1 MTLLV
6 RERSFYRRFFTLA
19 LSIALQGLIT
29 FVVNFAD
36 NIMIGMYS
44 QNAMSGVALVNQIQY
59 LLMQISTGIASG
71 IVVLAAQYWGKGE
84 TKPICRIIALGM
96 KFAMLA
102 GIIFAVATC
111 FFPSEILSLLTN
123 DSEIIAQGVEYL
135 TYICFT
141 YFIFTISNTLILSFR
156 SVESTNIAP
165 ITALC
170 SLFVNIV
177 LNYILIFGRFGFPEM
192 GARGAGLAT
201 LIARIVEL
209 VIVIIYVKLG
219 DKKLRIRFS
228 QWLKIDWGYL
238 RDYIRISLPVVTASA
253 MWGVGQLLQTA
264 ILGHVGASAIAA
276 NSIASTMF
284 QIATIFFHASS
295 GASSVIIG
303 KTIGS
308 GQTDKIKVY
317 SRTLQIVFLCFGIL
331 SGLLIMG
338 LRMFVIDFYT
348 LTPEA
353 RALTRTF
360 MLILAITVV
369 GTSYEF
375 PVMSGI
381 IQSGGDTKYGM
392 IVDTAFIF
400 LFTLPLAASSAF
412 IFGWPA
418 VVTFMFLKADQILKC
433 ITHGI
438 KVNRFRWIRVLTR
451 EKA

>member
-1 MTLLV
+1 MSLLV
-6 RERSFYRRFFTLA
+6 SERSFYKRFFTLA

-44 QNAMSGVALVNQIQY
+44 QNAMSGVALVNQIQF
-59 LLMQISTGIASG
+59 LLQQISSGIASG

-84 TKPICRIIALGM
+84 TEPIKRIIALGM
-96 KFAMLA
+96 KFAVIA
-102 GIIFAVATC
+102 GIAFAVVTYLY
-111 FFPSEILSLLTN
+111 PVQILSLLTN
-123 DSEIIAQGVEYL
+123 DAEIIAQGAEYL

-141 YFIFTISNTLILSFR
+141 YFVFTISNTLILSFR

-170 SLFVNIV
+170 SLLVNIV
-177 LNYILIFGRFGFPEM
+177 LNYLLIFGRFGFPEM

-209 VIVIIYVKLG
+209 AIVIVYVKLG
-219 DKKLRIRFS
+219 DKKLRIRFRS
-228 QWLKIDWGYL
+228 WLKLDWEYL
-238 RDYIRISLPVVTASA
+238 KDYIRISLPVVTASS
-253 MWGVGQLLQTA
+253 MWGLGQLLQTA
-264 ILGHVGASAIAA
+264 ILGHVGSSAIAA

-284 QIATIFFHASS
+284 QIATIFYLASS

-308 GQTDKIKVY
+308 GQIDKIKIY
-317 SRTLQIVFLCFGIL
+317 SRTIQLIFLGLGIL
-331 SGLLIMG
+331 SGLLILA
-338 LRMFVIDFYT
+338 LRLFMVDFYT

-360 MLILAITVV
+360 MLILAVTVV

-375 PVMSGI
+375 PVMAGI

-400 LFTLPLAASSAF
+400 LFTLPLAAASAF
-412 IFGWPA
+412 IFHWPA
-418 VVTFMFLKADQILKC
+418 AVTYMFLKADQILKC

-438 KVNRFRWIRVLTR
+438 KVNRYRWIRVLTR
-451 EKA
+451 